1 MAAAARIGYDHP
13 RRIIM
18 LAFPVKIPALSLVE
32 KLRREGEI
40 KSESQI
46 DIYEDEELIKGNR
59 YHLDGGDSLGPGYEQ
74 SEAIR
79 PHAY

>member
-1 MAAAARIGYDHP
+1 MKNVIMILVIGLIVFEFIEHM
-13 RRIIM
+13 I
-18 LAFPVKIPALSLVE
+18 FPVPAIFLVQ
-32 KLRREGEI
+32 KLRRGGEI

-46 DIYEDEELIKGNR
+46 DIYEELIKGNR

-79 PHAY
+79 PQAY